1 MRPIKLVMCGFG
13 PYADKTVVDF
23 TLLGESGLYLITGD
37 TGAGKTTI
45 FDAISYALYG
55 EASGQVREVKSLRS
69 KYADDET
76 ESYVEL
82 EFEYRDEKYKIR
94 RIPEYMRKA
103 KRGDKLVVQK
113 EEAELYF
120 LTKDREPIIN
130 KKNVNDAV
138 TEIIG
143 LDRGQFSQIAMI
155 AQGDFMKVLLTGT
168 DERSKI
174 LRKIFNTN
182 EYLDLQEKLKRKK
195 NELKFKYQDIEKS
208 IKNYIVS
215 VQCGNDENDKEK
227 LKQIIDDNT
236 FWKTEDINN
245 FILELINKD
254 KDLLKT
260 LEENKKEVNKNLEK
274 INETIGKT
282 ENVLAGMK
290 NIENNE
296 NELAKILEVMPKL
309 LEDYNLQKET
319 ESEREKLSTEIE
331 IEKQK
336 LESYNELTK
345 ELESLHNRQVN
356 LIKLTNKETKIKDDV
371 ENNENSI
378 LISEKRLEEIKGC
391 EVEFEKCQSS
401 IKSVED
407 KINLYSNLKKLF
419 KKYVEVKDEHKSL
432 KEKYVESVNEYN
444 NASQNYESLMAK
456 YMDAQAGMLGQNLK
470 EGEPCPV
477 CGSTSHPHITEVK
490 DEIPSENDLKNA
502 KNLRQKKEEKR
513 SEISG
518 NLRAKITEIDSLKE
532 RIDDVVNENPN
543 EFAESIDENSFNI
556 LEENTK
562 KLNDDIKNLNVKAKE
577 LSDFKEEKK
586 TIEENLPK
594 LKNELESKKTE
605 IVEISN
611 KIIEENTNIANAN
624 IRIEELQSKLKYSS
638 LKEAEEYISSLQD
651 KRNRLIKLFEKARDN
666 YEEAK
671 ERKSGL
677 ENAIAALKNQFKN
690 SKVEDLDEL
699 KEEKKQLQ
707 SMEKKLGK
715 SEKEVHSRLDMNK
728 FANERIEKCMDEAV
742 EVEDKLQVVGSLAD
756 TCNGTLSSKPRITLE
771 TYVQMEMFDRIIV
784 NANSHFRDMT
794 SGQYELKRKHEADNK
809 VSKSG
814 LELNVIDYYSGSER
828 DIKTLSGGESF
839 KASLSMALGLSDEI
853 QAKSGGIKIDTLFVD
868 EGFGSLDG
876 ESLESAMRA
885 LSSITDVG
893 RLVGIISHVSELKTR
908 IDRQIVVTKDKE
920 KGSKLE
926 IIN

>member
-1 MRPIKLVMCGFG
+1 MRPIKLVMSGFG

-94 RIPEYMRKA
+94 RVPEYMRKA
-103 KRGDKLVVQK
+103 KRGDKMVAQK

-138 TEIIG
+138 AEIIG

-182 EYLDLQEKLKRKK
+182 EYLDLQEKLKRKR

-208 IKNYIVS
+208 IKNYISS
-215 VQCGNDENDKEK
+215 VQCDNDENDKEK

-254 KDLLKT
+254 KNLLKT
-260 LEENKKEVNKNLEK
+260 LEKNKKEVNKNLEK
-274 INETIGKT
+274 VNETIGKT
-282 ENVLAGMK
+282 ENVMAGMR
-290 NIENNE
+290 NIEKNE
-296 NELAKILEVMPKL
+296 TELAKVLEIMPQL
-309 LEDYNLQKET
+309 LDDYNLQKET
-319 ESEREKLSTEIE
+319 ESEREKLATEIE

-336 LESYNELTK
+336 LESYDELTK
-345 ELESLHNRQVN
+345 ALESLHDRQEN
-356 LIKLTNKETKIKDDV
+356 LTDLTDKETKIKVDV
-371 ENNENSI
+371 KKCEDSI
-378 LISEKRLEEIKGC
+378 LAFEKRHEEIKDC
-391 EVEFEKCQSS
+391 EVEFEKCQSN
-401 IKSVED
+401 IKNIED
-407 KINLYSNLKKLF
+407 KISQYSNLEKLL
-419 KKYVEVKDEHKSL
+419 KKYIMVKDEHKYL
-432 KEKYVESVNEYN
+432 EQKYLESVNEYN
-444 NASQNYESLMAK
+444 SASKNYESLMAK
-456 YMDAQAGMLGQNLK
+456 YMDAQAGMLGRNLK

-490 DEIPSENDLKNA
+490 GEIPSEKDLKAA
-502 KNLRQKKEEKR
+502 KNLRQKKEDVR

-518 NLRAKITEIDSLKE
+518 NLRAKITEISSIKE
-532 RIDDVVNENPN
+532 RIDDAVNENFE
-543 EFAESIDENSFNI
+543 EFDESIDENSFNI
-556 LEENTK
+556 LEEKTK
-562 KLNDDIKNLNVKAKE
+562 MLNDNIKNLKVKAKE
-577 LSDFKEEKK
+577 LSKFKEEKS
-586 TIEENLPK
+586 TIEEDLPK
-594 LKNELESKKTE
+594 LKNELEGKKAE
-605 IVEISN
+605 SVEITN
-611 KIIEENTNIANAN
+611 KIIEEKANIANAN

-638 LKEAEEYISSLQD
+638 LKEAKEHIESLQD
-651 KRNRLIKLFEKARDN
+651 KRNRLIKLFEKARDD
-666 YEEAK
+666 YESAK

-677 ENAIAALKNQFKN
+677 EKAIEALKNQFRDL
-690 SKVEDLDEL
+690 KVDDLDEL
-699 KEEKKQLQ
+699 NEEKKQLQ
-707 SMEKKLGK
+707 NKEKELEN
-715 SEKEVHSRLDMNK
+715 SEKEIHSRLNRNK
-728 FANERIEKCMDEAV
+728 FANGKIEECMDKAV
-742 EVEDKLQVVGSLAD
+742 EVEDEMQVVGSLAD
-756 TCNGTLSSKPRITLE
+756 TCNGTLSSKSRITLE

-784 NANSHFRDMT
+784 KANSHFRDMT
-794 SGQYELKRKHEADNK
+794 SGQYELKRKREADNK

-893 RLVGIISHVSELKTR
+893 RLVGIISHVSELKSR

>member
-260 LEENKKEVNKNLEK
+260 LEKNKKEVNKNLEK

-296 NELAKILEVMPKL
+296 NELAKVLEVMPKL

-319 ESEREKLSTEIE
+319 ESEREKLATEIE

-490 DEIPSENDLKNA
+490 DEIPSEKDLKNA

>member
-69 KYADDET
+69 KYVDDET

-208 IKNYIVS
+208 IKNYIAS

-260 LEENKKEVNKNLEK
+260 LEKNKKEVNKNLEK

-282 ENVLAGMK
+282 VNVLAGMK

-296 NELAKILEVMPKL
+296 NELAKVLEVMPKL
-309 LEDYNLQKET
+309 LENYNLQKET
-319 ESEREKLSTEIE
+319 ESEREKLATEIE

-345 ELESLHNRQVN
+345 ELESLHNRQEN
-356 LIKLTNKETKIKDDV
+356 LIKLKNKETKIKGDV
-371 ENNENSI
+371 ENIENSI
-378 LISEKRLEEIKGC
+378 LISEKRLEEIKEC

-490 DEIPSENDLKNA
+490 DEIPSEKDLKNA

-638 LKEAEEYISSLQD
+638 LKEAEEYIKTYLDHFSGVRNYMTNVVEHAKETGYVETLFGRRRYLPELSSSNFNLRSFGERVAMNMPIQGTAAD
-651 KRNRLIKLFEKARDN
+651 IIKIAMIRVVHRLEKEGLRARLILQVHDELIVEAPE
-666 YEEAK
+666 EEAPLVQQLLT
-671 ERKSGL
+671 E
-677 ENAIAALKNQFKN
+677 EMEQAIHLSVPMVAEATI
-690 SKVEDLDEL
+690 
-699 KEEKKQLQ
+699 
-707 SMEKKLGK
+707 GK
-715 SEKEVHSRLDMNK
+715 TWYD
-728 FANERIEKCMDEAV
+728 A
-742 EVEDKLQVVGSLAD
+742 
-756 TCNGTLSSKPRITLE
+756 
-771 TYVQMEMFDRIIV
+771 
-784 NANSHFRDMT
+784 
-794 SGQYELKRKHEADNK
+794 
-809 VSKSG
+809 
-814 LELNVIDYYSGSER
+814 
-828 DIKTLSGGESF
+828 
-839 KASLSMALGLSDEI
+839 KA
-853 QAKSGGIKIDTLFVD
+853 
-868 EGFGSLDG
+868 
-876 ESLESAMRA
+876 
-885 LSSITDVG
+885 
-893 RLVGIISHVSELKTR
+893 
-908 IDRQIVVTKDKE
+908 
-920 KGSKLE
+920 
-926 IIN
+926 

>member
-208 IKNYIVS
+208 IKNYIAS

-296 NELAKILEVMPKL
+296 NELAKVLEVMPKL

-319 ESEREKLSTEIE
+319 EREREKLSTEIE

-707 SMEKKLGK
+707 SMEKELGK

>member
-208 IKNYIVS
+208 IKNYIAS

-260 LEENKKEVNKNLEK
+260 LEKNKKEVNKNLEK

-296 NELAKILEVMPKL
+296 NELAKVLEVMPKL

-319 ESEREKLSTEIE
+319 ESEREKLATEIE

-490 DEIPSENDLKNA
+490 DEIPSEKDLKNA

>member
-94 RIPEYMRKA
+94 RVPEYMRKA
-103 KRGDKLVVQK
+103 KRGDKMVAQK

-208 IKNYIVS
+208 IKNYIAS
-215 VQCGNDENDKEK
+215 VQCDNDENDKEK

-245 FILELINKD
+245 FILGLINKD

-260 LEENKKEVNKNLEK
+260 LEKNKKEVNKNLEK

-282 ENVLAGMK
+282 VNVLAGMK

-296 NELAKILEVMPKL
+296 NELAKVLEVMPKL
-309 LEDYNLQKET
+309 LENYNLQKET
-319 ESEREKLSTEIE
+319 ESEREKLATEIE

-356 LIKLTNKETKIKDDV
+356 LIKLTNKETEIKDDV

-378 LISEKRLEEIKGC
+378 LISEKRLEEIKDC

-407 KINLYSNLKKLF
+407 KINLYSNLKKFL
-419 KKYVEVKDEHKSL
+419 KKYVEVKDEHNSL
-432 KEKYVESVNEYN
+432 KEKYLESVNEYN

-490 DEIPSENDLKNA
+490 DEIPSEKDLKNA

-518 NLRAKITEIDSLKE
+518 NLRSKITEIDSLKE

-586 TIEENLPK
+586 
-594 LKNELESKKTE
+594 
-605 IVEISN
+605 IS
-611 KIIEENTNIANAN
+611 AGH
-624 IRIEELQSKLKYSS
+624 YPG
-638 LKEAEEYISSLQD
+638 
-651 KRNRLIKLFEKARDN
+651 
-666 YEEAK
+666 
-671 ERKSGL
+671 GL
-677 ENAIAALKNQFKN
+677 
-690 SKVEDLDEL
+690 
-699 KEEKKQLQ
+699 
-707 SMEKKLGK
+707 
-715 SEKEVHSRLDMNK
+715 
-728 FANERIEKCMDEAV
+728 
-742 EVEDKLQVVGSLAD
+742 
-756 TCNGTLSSKPRITLE
+756 
-771 TYVQMEMFDRIIV
+771 
-784 NANSHFRDMT
+784 
-794 SGQYELKRKHEADNK
+794 
-809 VSKSG
+809 
-814 LELNVIDYYSGSER
+814 
-828 DIKTLSGGESF
+828 
-839 KASLSMALGLSDEI
+839 
-853 QAKSGGIKIDTLFVD
+853 
-868 EGFGSLDG
+868 
-876 ESLESAMRA
+876 
-885 LSSITDVG
+885 
-893 RLVGIISHVSELKTR
+893 
-908 IDRQIVVTKDKE
+908 
-920 KGSKLE
+920 
-926 IIN
+926 

>member
-69 KYADDET
+69 KYVDDET

-208 IKNYIVS
+208 IKNYIAS

-260 LEENKKEVNKNLEK
+260 LEKNKKEVNKNLEK

-282 ENVLAGMK
+282 VNVLAGMK

-296 NELAKILEVMPKL
+296 NELAKVLEVMPKL
-309 LEDYNLQKET
+309 LENYNLQKET
-319 ESEREKLSTEIE
+319 ESEREKLATEIE

-345 ELESLHNRQVN
+345 ELESLHNRQEN
-356 LIKLTNKETKIKDDV
+356 LIKLKNKEMKNVVILLFALVLITSCGGQKKQEEKEVRNVQLKGEEMPVDTALFRYAYRIRVQGDKAVVFDLHNVDYYYHAFTYPGFKYISSFGKRGEGPEEMISA
-371 ENNENSI
+371 ENIRWGGDNTAWVLDGSKNRLFRYGGIAPGQEP
-378 LISEKRLEEIKGC
+378 KLEENI
-391 EVEFEKCQSS
+391 SL
-401 IKSVED
+401 D
-407 KINLYSNLKKLF
+407 KAFMRPLDFDLSGADSFVIPDYS
-419 KKYVEVKDEHKSL
+419 
-432 KEKYVESVNEYN
+432 
-444 NASQNYESLMAK
+444 
-456 YMDAQAGMLGQNLK
+456 
-470 EGEPCPV
+470 GENRF
-477 CGSTSHPHITEVK
+477 SWA
-490 DEIPSENDLKNA
+490 DM
-502 KNLRQKKEEKR
+502 
-513 SEISG
+513 SG
-518 NLRAKITEIDSLKE
+518 NLLHKSDCIPITDEKQLKE
-532 RIDDVVNENPN
+532 SAPAVAQGWR
-543 EFAESIDENSFNI
+543 SFI
-556 LEENTK
+556 SFSPDK
-562 KLNDDIKNLNVKAKE
+562 KLLVTVTQLGDVLDIYNMENGRHINYKGEDGEPEFHVTSEGYGIPAGRMCYYDVQVTEHYIYAIYDGRKFSDIMKE
-577 LSDFKEEKK
+577 KEYKQG
-586 TIEENLPK
+586 
-594 LKNELESKKTE
+594 
-605 IVEISN
+605 
-611 KIIEENTNIANAN
+611 A
-624 IRIEELQSKLKYSS
+624 
-638 LKEAEEYISSLQD
+638 
-651 KRNRLIKLFEKARDN
+651 
-666 YEEAK
+666 
-671 ERKSGL
+671 
-677 ENAIAALKNQFKN
+677 
-690 SKVEDLDEL
+690 
-699 KEEKKQLQ
+699 KQLRVFDFDG
-707 SMEKKLGK
+707 KLC
-715 SEKEVHSRLDMNK
+715 KEYMLD
-728 FANERIEKCMDEAV
+728 RPVTGIYVDEAGHC
-742 EVEDKLQVVGSLAD
+742 LWA
-756 TCNGTLSSKPRITLE
+756 
-771 TYVQMEMFDRIIV
+771 
-784 NANSHFRDMT
+784 
-794 SGQYELKRKHEADNK
+794 
-809 VSKSG
+809 
-814 LELNVIDYYSGSER
+814 
-828 DIKTLSGGESF
+828 
-839 KASLSMALGLSDEI
+839 
-853 QAKSGGIKIDTLFVD
+853 
-868 EGFGSLDG
+868 
-876 ESLESAMRA
+876 
-885 LSSITDVG
+885 TDVN
-893 RLVGIISHVSELKTR
+893 T
-908 IDRQIVVTKDKE
+908 DNQIVKYIFD
-920 KGSKLE
+920 
-926 IIN
+926 

>member
-1 MRPIKLVMCGFG
+1 M
-13 PYADKTVVDF
+13 
-23 TLLGESGLYLITGD
+23 
-37 TGAGKTTI
+37 
-45 FDAISYALYG
+45 
-55 EASGQVREVKSLRS
+55 KSLRS

-208 IKNYIVS
+208 IKNYIAS

-260 LEENKKEVNKNLEK
+260 LEKNKKEVNKNLEK

-296 NELAKILEVMPKL
+296 NELAKVLEVMPKL

-319 ESEREKLSTEIE
+319 ESEREKLATEIE

-345 ELESLHNRQVN
+345 ELESLHNGQVN

-490 DEIPSENDLKNA
+490 DEIPSEKDLKNA

>member
-94 RIPEYMRKA
+94 RVPEYMRKA
-103 KRGDKLVVQK
+103 KRGDKMVAQK

-208 IKNYIVS
+208 IKNYIAS
-215 VQCGNDENDKEK
+215 VQCDNDENDKEK

-245 FILELINKD
+245 FILGLINKD

-260 LEENKKEVNKNLEK
+260 LEKNKTEVNKNLEK

-282 ENVLAGMK
+282 VNVLAGMK

-296 NELAKILEVMPKL
+296 NELAKVLEVMPKL
-309 LEDYNLQKET
+309 LENYNLQKET
-319 ESEREKLSTEIE
+319 ESEREKLATEIE

-356 LIKLTNKETKIKDDV
+356 LIKLTNKETEIKDDV

-378 LISEKRLEEIKGC
+378 LISEKRLEEIKDC

-407 KINLYSNLKKLF
+407 KINLYSNLKKFL
-419 KKYVEVKDEHKSL
+419 KKYVEVKDEHNSL

-490 DEIPSENDLKNA
+490 DEIPSEKDLKNA

-518 NLRAKITEIDSLKE
+518 NLRSKITEIDSLKE

-577 LSDFKEEKK
+577 LSDFKE
-586 TIEENLPK
+586 
-594 LKNELESKKTE
+594 
-605 IVEISN
+605 
-611 KIIEENTNIANAN
+611 
-624 IRIEELQSKLKYSS
+624 
-638 LKEAEEYISSLQD
+638 
-651 KRNRLIKLFEKARDN
+651 
-666 YEEAK
+666 
-671 ERKSGL
+671 
-677 ENAIAALKNQFKN
+677 
-690 SKVEDLDEL
+690 
-699 KEEKKQLQ
+699 
-707 SMEKKLGK
+707 
-715 SEKEVHSRLDMNK
+715 
-728 FANERIEKCMDEAV
+728 
-742 EVEDKLQVVGSLAD
+742 
-756 TCNGTLSSKPRITLE
+756 
-771 TYVQMEMFDRIIV
+771 
-784 NANSHFRDMT
+784 
-794 SGQYELKRKHEADNK
+794 
-809 VSKSG
+809 
-814 LELNVIDYYSGSER
+814 
-828 DIKTLSGGESF
+828 
-839 KASLSMALGLSDEI
+839 
-853 QAKSGGIKIDTLFVD
+853 
-868 EGFGSLDG
+868 
-876 ESLESAMRA
+876 
-885 LSSITDVG
+885 
-893 RLVGIISHVSELKTR
+893 
-908 IDRQIVVTKDKE
+908 
-920 KGSKLE
+920 
-926 IIN
+926 

>member
-182 EYLDLQEKLKRKK
+182 QYLDLQEKLKRKK

-296 NELAKILEVMPKL
+296 NELAKVLEVMPKL

-319 ESEREKLSTEIE
+319 EREREKLSTEIE

-345 ELESLHNRQVN
+345 ELESLHNRQEN
-356 LIKLTNKETKIKDDV
+356 LIKLKNKETKIKGDV
-371 ENNENSI
+371 ENIENSI
-378 LISEKRLEEIKGC
+378 LISEKRLEEIKEC

-490 DEIPSENDLKNA
+490 DEIPSEKDLKNA

-624 IRIEELQSKLKYSS
+624 IRIEELQYKLKYSS

-707 SMEKKLGK
+707 SMEKELGK

>member
-208 IKNYIVS
+208 IKNYIAS

-260 LEENKKEVNKNLEK
+260 LEKNKKEVNKNLEK

-296 NELAKILEVMPKL
+296 NELAKVLEVMPKL

-319 ESEREKLSTEIE
+319 ESEREKLATEIE

-490 DEIPSENDLKNA
+490 DEIPSEKDLKNA

-513 SEISG
+513 SEI
-518 NLRAKITEIDSLKE
+518 
-532 RIDDVVNENPN
+532 
-543 EFAESIDENSFNI
+543 ESIDENSFNI

-707 SMEKKLGK
+707 SMEKELGK

-756 TCNGTLSSKPRITLE
+756 TCNGTLSSKSRITLE

-784 NANSHFRDMT
+784 KANSHFRDMT
-794 SGQYELKRKHEADNK
+794 SGQYELKRKREADNK